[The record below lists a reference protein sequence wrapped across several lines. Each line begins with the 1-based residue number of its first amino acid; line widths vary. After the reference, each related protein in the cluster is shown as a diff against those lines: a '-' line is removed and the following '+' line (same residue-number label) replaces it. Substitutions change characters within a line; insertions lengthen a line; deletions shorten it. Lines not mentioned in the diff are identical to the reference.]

1 MKIKR
6 YRLSTTTLLLSISW
20 ISALFGL
27 IVYVENLHQYFFV
40 SRSLF
45 VFPDLFWDFVNSI
58 SISVDT
64 SIRLMLIGTSLFIVL
79 VVDFAITY
87 TGYLRQR
94 NRLIVEA
101 ILLLWFVF
109 LIVLY
114 DPTVYEIV
122 YRSTL
127 SFASTRTDFEN
138 FYRIQ
143 EHLHQF
149 TASIN
154 TFLLIASAVVMIRF
168 YVRNRKYNF
177 FSNDLKMTVIQLIT
191 IILSYFILFSN
202 SPYFLKT
209 VSILSGT
216 IRYQRINLGLFN
228 LLYGFIP
235 YLMII
240 TFFLTV
246 ITVYYQRQYEVNNDS
261 KILKVSR
268 EVSMANSSSRVFT
281 HSVKNQL
288 IAILSDTELLIEKL
302 EVNDEIYPLAR
313 SIQDTTKQT
322 IQHLNDLR
330 HFLDTLSAELR
341 PMKVDK
347 FLDDLQI
354 HQFQTSQI
362 EITTKFSSNETCLL
376 DPHLLSE
383 ALMVM
388 VKNAIESIGKNRG
401 TIDMSSRRIDKF
413 IEIRLCD
420 TGCGIDRVN
429 LEKIFEPFFSTKPSR
444 YNWGVGLTFSQK
456 IVLAHHG
463 RIEVESKLNMGT
475 CFTIYLPIV
484 DGG

>member
-6 YRLSTTTLLLSISW
+6 YRLSITTLLLSLSW

-27 IVYVENLHQYFFV
+27 IVYVENLNQYFFV

-45 VFPDLFWDFVNSI
+45 VFPIFFWDFVNALSLSI
-58 SISVDT
+58 DT

-87 TGYLRQR
+87 TGSLKQQK
-94 NRLIVEA
+94 RLVVEV
-101 ILLLWFVF
+101 ILFLWFII
-109 LIVLY
+109 LIILY
-114 DPTVYEIV
+114 DPSMYEKI
-122 YRSTL
+122 YRSIL
-127 SFASTRTDFEN
+127 SYTSSRTDFEN

-143 EHLHQF
+143 QLIHQT
-149 TASIN
+149 TAYIN
-154 TFLLIASAVVMIRF
+154 IFLLIVSAVVMIRF
-168 YVRNRKYNF
+168 YTRNRKYTF
-177 FSNDLKMTVIQLIT
+177 FSKDLKMTVIQLIT
-191 IILSYFILFSN
+191 VILCYLILFSS

-209 VSILSGT
+209 VSLLSGIT
-216 IRYQRINLGLFN
+216 RYQRIELGLLN

-235 YLMII
+235 YLMMI
-240 TFFLTV
+240 TLFLTV
-246 ITVYYQRQYEVNNDS
+246 MTVYFQRQYEVNNDN
-261 KILKVSR
+261 KILRVSR
-268 EVSMANSSSRVFT
+268 DVTMANSSSRVFT

-288 IAILSDTELLIEKL
+288 IAILSDSELLIEKL
-302 EVNDEIYPLAR
+302 KESDDIYPLAK
-313 SIQDTTKQT
+313 SIQDTTMQT

-330 HFLDTLSAELR
+330 RFLDTLSAELR
-341 PMKVDK
+341 PFKIDE

-354 HQFQTSQI
+354 HQFQTAQI
-362 EITTKFSSNETCLL
+362 RVTTHFSSDETCLL

-383 ALMVM
+383 AFMVIIR
-388 VKNAIESIGKNRG
+388 NAIESIGGNRG
-401 TIDMSSRRIDKF
+401 TIDLSSRRVDKF
-413 IEIRLCD
+413 VEIRLCD
-420 TGCGIDRVN
+420 SGCGIDKIN

-475 CFTIYLPIV
+475 CFMIYLPIV